1 MWPANGW
8 GDHRPLITF
17 HYLTYCYSLFIILHT
32 AIHFSLS
39 YILLFTFHYLTYYSS
54 LPIILHI
61 LHTTIAFHYLTY
73 PQICIHIGA
82 LKKCLQLKIPSIK
95 NADKIKVG
103 VVDRSRHYCSG
114 FQIYIKNTKKEERKM
129 QIKVSVV
136 GRRGTDGLARIAPRQ
151 CLPPCTS
158 HTPNYKQLQQHQYR
172 LVDIG
177 HRI

>member
-1 MWPANGW
+1 MMIKATEFDIDLDRASSFRVSVCGQQMDGGIIALLSP
-8 GDHRPLITF
+8 
-17 HYLTYCYSLFIILHT
+17 SIILHT

-103 VVDRSRHYCSG
+103 VVDRSRSYC
-114 FQIYIKNTKKEERKM
+114 
-129 QIKVSVV
+129 
-136 GRRGTDGLARIAPRQ
+136 
-151 CLPPCTS
+151 
-158 HTPNYKQLQQHQYR
+158 
-172 LVDIG
+172 
-177 HRI
+177 